1 MEAIMVKRFV
11 IAAATTLTLNAGNAA
26 AAELPTF
33 EKRGFPITTHQLQVV
48 GTADVLERSSA
59 AGLGIAPVSPH
70 QRAVLRP
77 RWN

>member
-1 MEAIMVKRFV
+1 MAKRFL
-11 IAAATTLTLNAGNAA
+11 IAAAATLALNATNVA

-33 EKRGFPITTHQLQVV
+33 EKRGFPITSHQLQVI
-48 GTADVLERSSA
+48 GTGDIRERSSA
-59 AGLGIAPVSPH
+59 AGLGSAPTSPH

>member
-1 MEAIMVKRFV
+1 MAKRFF
-11 IAAATTLTLNAGNAA
+11 IGTALALALNAGNAV

-33 EKRGFPITTHQLQVV
+33 EKRGFPITGHQLQVI
-48 GTADVLERSSA
+48 GTGDIMERSSA
-59 AGLGIAPVSPH
+59 AGLGAAPTSPH